1 MEKIKLFVD
10 FDSTLVN
17 SKETALSI
25 FNYTFGQKYSNEQLR
40 KQNFKNLF
48 PLVNEKMIH
57 EVFASKMFYD
67 LLEFKENSFNIL
79 EMYSKFY
86 SIQLVTKAHR
96 EEMERKAT
104 WISKNIP
111 SSLIPTIIFVD
122 VDSGAFKK
130 DIDMEGGVFIDNF
143 VENLRGTNAKIK
155 ILYAPYPDAEECQID
170 NLDEVYMVS
179 TWHEIGSILEFYRKH
194 GRVI

>member
-17 SKETALSI
+17 SRETALNI

-40 KQNFKNLF
+40 KRNFKDLF

-57 EVFASKMFYD
+57 EVFTSKMFYD
-67 LLEFKENSFNIL
+67 FLEFKENSFNIL

-86 SIQLVTKAHR
+86 SIQLVTKVHR
-96 EEMERKAT
+96 EGMENKAV

-122 VDSGAFKK
+122 SGASKK
-130 DIDMEGGVFIDNF
+130 DIDMEGGVFIDDF
-143 VENLRGTNAKIK
+143 VENLRETNAKIK

-179 TWHEIGSILEFYRKH
+179 TWHEIGSILEFYRKQ

>member
-17 SKETALSI
+17 SRETALSI

-40 KQNFKNLF
+40 KRNFKDLF

-86 SIQLVTKAHR
+86 SIQLVTKVHR
-96 EEMERKAT
+96 EGMENKAT

-122 VDSGAFKK
+122 SGASKK
-130 DIDMEGGVFIDNF
+130 DIDMEGGVSIDDF
-143 VENLRGTNAKIK
+143 VENLRETNAKIK

-179 TWHEIGSILEFYRKH
+179 TWHEIGSILEFYRKQ